1 MQSNFEDESCGHDV
15 FSGGALKRMSLADI
29 MCLAEGPERMSLAD
43 IMCLAEGPERMSLA
57 GLMCLAEMR

>member
-29 MCLAEGPERMSLAD
+29 MCLAEGPERMSLA
-43 IMCLAEGPERMSLA
+43 